1 MGKSARL
8 PTNKSK
14 QRRWT
19 QEAAAEA
26 GRMNMA
32 AMLLS
37 CGGMRFDAIRCDTIR
52 YGAMRCC
59 SAAGRARCEEA
70 DRGEA

>member
-37 CGGMRFDAIRCDTIR
+37 CGVDAMRCDAIRSDMVR
-52 YGAMRCC
+52 
-59 SAAGRARCEEA
+59 AA
-70 DRGEA
+70 